1 MAFDVFSVR
10 DRVVQEYREYFE
22 SFEQGQAIIEDPPHV
37 LLTNYVML

>member
-22 SFEQGQAIIEDPPHV
+22 SFVNIWHLP
-37 LLTNYVML
+37 LRRL